1 MEQLIDHL
9 WQSIVVVA
17 LLAALQWLPRGESA
31 ALQVWMWRIA
41 ASKFVLPFAL
51 LYRVGESLGF
61 PVRHN
66 AIPPPERLQDAVAA
80 ATPWVAPAQT
90 LSPGTELLSVALV
103 SGLAGS
109 LACFWLIRRR
119 LHAALRRRE
128 EQLQIAAA
136 DWSKAP
142 RPPGFWRTAVL
153 AAITMGMIAAPV
165 LSGALHDRVR
175 RQQALRADAAG
186 MRSAGLTFTPV
197 PSEFGG
203 RTEIVAH
210 DTGVAIYHVNLKDL
224 VALVYGIEQFEVFGG
239 ALPWLEYPHYDVRV
253 TGPVSAPAV
262 FDAYALREP
271 VTRYLNQQFGVSIR
285 VNGDCQDP
293 CLDQESFVIER
304 IPWTLSKMISG
315 RR

>member
-9 WQSIVVVA
+9 WQSIVVVV
-17 LLAALQWLPRGESA
+17 LLAALQWLSRGESA
-31 ALQVWMWRIA
+31 ALHVWMWRIA
-41 ASKFVLPFAL
+41 AIKFVLPFTL
-51 LYRVGESLGF
+51 LYRVGECLGF

-66 AIPPPERLQDAVAA
+66 AIPPPDSLLDAVAA
-80 ATPWVAPAQT
+80 AMPWAAPAQT
-90 LSPGTELLSVALV
+90 LSPSTKLLSVGLV
-103 SGLAGS
+103 AGLTGG

-119 LHAALRRRE
+119 LHAALRERE
-128 EQLQIAAA
+128 EQQQKAAA
-136 DWSKAP
+136 DWSMAP
-142 RPPGFWRTAVL
+142 RSPGFWRTATL
-153 AAITMGMIAAPV
+153 AFITMGMIAAPV
-165 LSGALHDRVR
+165 LSGALQDRLR
-175 RQQALRADAAG
+175 RQQALRADVAG
-186 MRSAGLTFTPV
+186 LRSASLTFTPV

-210 DTGVAIYHVNLKDL
+210 DTGVAIYHVNLQDL

-253 TGPVSAPAV
+253 TGPVFAPAV

-293 CLDQESFVIER
+293 CFDQESFVIER